1 MVSNPGVPFGAPEGC
16 HLPASPSLL
25 EGVFVFARYK
35 LGPLPSGAVG
45 HGSLSLY
52 SKENTTLLS
61 VSCSSRVSPPF
72 ERFESR
78 SNSPS
83 MMASFSIPYLARK
96 AWRLL
101 TIILRAFAAMVLP
114 FGKVKA
120 VLL

>member
-1 MVSNPGVPFGAPEGC
+1 MVSNPGVPFGASEGC

-52 SKENTTLLS
+52 WKEKTTLFS
-61 VSCSSRVSPPF
+61 VSRSSRVSPPF

-78 SNSPS
+78 SNLPS
-83 MMASFSIPYLARK
+83 IIASFSVPYLARK
-96 AWRLL
+96 AWR
-101 TIILRAFAAMVLP
+101 
-114 FGKVKA
+114 
-120 VLL
+120 